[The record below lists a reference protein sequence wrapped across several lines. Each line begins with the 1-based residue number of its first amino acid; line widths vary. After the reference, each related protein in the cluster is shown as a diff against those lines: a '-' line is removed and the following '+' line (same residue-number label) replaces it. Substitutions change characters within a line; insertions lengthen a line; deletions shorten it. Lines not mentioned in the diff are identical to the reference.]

1 MPAQRENPTWQ
12 AEQPIQIIH
21 LVNLGEDY
29 AAAKIGSRCIHLAII
44 LVTMP
49 VWQVFP
55 DLDSSAQWSSDEPL
69 AELLPQC
76 PQAGMK
82 SQLIAHEPDQPL
94 AFQGLD
100 QCFDEIGRASCR
112 ERGEI

>member
-1 MPAQRENPTWQ
+1 MPAQSENPTWQ

-21 LVNLGEDY
+21 LMDLGEDY
-29 AAAKIGSRCIHLAII
+29 AAAKIGSRGIHLAVI

-55 DLDSSAQWSSDEPL
+55 NLDSSAQGSSDEPL
-69 AELLPQC
+69 AELLPKC
-76 PQAGMK
+76 VEAGMK

-94 AFQGLD
+94 AFHGLD
-100 QCFDEIGRASCR
+100 QCFDAS
-112 ERGEI
+112 